1 MAHGALQQSLESLRR
16 FVEDGIRGMPVEPRR
31 TSRLVRMVAFRARD
45 ETVDAAT
52 CVVFPGLSRCAAWIR
67 CEDLGTRFGPS
78 AVGAWPVLTDAI
90 LTELSGQN
98 QPVNRPVSR

>member
-1 MAHGALQQSLESLRR
+1 
-16 FVEDGIRGMPVEPRR
+16 
-31 TSRLVRMVAFRARD
+31 MVAFRARD

-52 CVVFPGLSRCAAWIR
+52 CFVFPGLSRCAAWIR

-90 LTELSGQN
+90 QLSGQ
-98 QPVNRPVSR
+98 NRPVSR

>member
-1 MAHGALQQSLESLRR
+1 
-16 FVEDGIRGMPVEPRR
+16 
-31 TSRLVRMVAFRARD
+31 MVAFRARD

-52 CVVFPGLSRCAAWIR
+52 CFVFPGLSRCAAWIR

-90 LTELSGQN
+90 LTELSGPN
-98 QPVNRPVSR
+98 QPVNRPVSRPVSR

>member
-1 MAHGALQQSLESLRR
+1 MFLCPA
-16 FVEDGIRGMPVEPRR
+16 
-31 TSRLVRMVAFRARD
+31 
-45 ETVDAAT
+45 
-52 CVVFPGLSRCAAWIR
+52 PGYDRHH
-67 CEDLGTRFGPS
+67 LGTRFGPS